1 MQYIM
6 EQLDKKLDRYQ
17 LVDWR
22 DNHRVSYVGPWR
34 WVVAYSRLLN
44 DEEMRLAGEI
54 GGSVPQID
62 KLWPRDWRHPHLPMP
77 LKGSVPTVI
86 TRPYFPC

>member
-6 EQLDKKLDRYQ
+6 EQLDKKLDIYQ

-44 DEEMRLAGEI
+44 DEEMRLDGVI

-62 KLWPRDWRHPHLPMP
+62 RVWPLDRRHLDLPMP
-77 LKGSVPTVI
+77 LKGSVPNVL
-86 TRPYFPC
+86 RH

>member
-6 EQLDKKLDRYQ
+6 EMLDKKLDRFQ
-17 LVDWR
+17 LLDWA

-34 WVVAYSRLLN
+34 WVVAYSQLLN
-44 DEEMRLAGEI
+44 FEEMRLAGEI

-62 KLWPRDWRHPHLPMP
+62 RVWPLDRRHLDLPMP
-77 LKGSVPTVI
+77 LKGSVPCVI

>member
-1 MQYIM
+1 MKYVM
-6 EQLDKKLDRYQ
+6 EKLDKKLDRYQ

-22 DNHRVSYVGPWR
+22 DNHRVSYVGPWL

-44 DEEMRLAGEI
+44 DEDMRLAGEI

-62 KLWPRDWRHPHLPMP
+62 KLWPRDWRLPDMPMP
-77 LKGSVPTVI
+77 LEGSVPRVS
-86 TRPYFPC
+86 RH